1 MDYIFI
7 KQTFKITITIKLR
20 TFSLHLGGSW
30 VYGGNVYSVLN
41 LKKTR
46 AFSTDGYNSNNINPA
61 VVYDNADI
69 KKELILK
76 DNQRKAE
83 VYRRVNKANGK
94 TYVGS
99 AVNLSRRLGEYFN
112 FNQISKGNMS
122 INKALLKYGYSGFKL
137 EILEYCEP
145 SNCIDREQYYLDLL
159 KPEYNILKTA
169 GSSLGYQH
177 LEEAKK
183 RISEASLGRIHSDG
197 AKKRISEAQKGNK
210 NCLGRKLSEET
221 KNKISEANKGVRKTG
236 PVGSP
241 SVQIEVI
248 DLYTGIKT
256 TYDSISEAA
265 RALGVDKGGISK
277 YFSRNSQTPFKGQYK
292 LSKV

>member
-1 MDYIFI
+1 MS
-7 KQTFKITITIKLR
+7 KCNRHEGRVKWVKIGERKFTASANQSQGGPHGGK
-20 TFSLHLGGSW
+20 SGLHTL
-30 VYGGNVYSVLN
+30 
-41 LKKTR
+41 
-46 AFSTDGYNSNNINPA
+46 P
-61 VVYDNADI
+61 VVPVMIYTNADI
-69 KKELILK
+69 QKQSITK
-76 DNQRKAE
+76 DNKGKSGI
-83 VYRRVNKANGK
+83 YRWVNKASGK

-99 AVNLSRRLGEYFN
+99 STLLHIRFSQYFSLAHLN
-112 FNQISKGNMS
+112 RYGSMA